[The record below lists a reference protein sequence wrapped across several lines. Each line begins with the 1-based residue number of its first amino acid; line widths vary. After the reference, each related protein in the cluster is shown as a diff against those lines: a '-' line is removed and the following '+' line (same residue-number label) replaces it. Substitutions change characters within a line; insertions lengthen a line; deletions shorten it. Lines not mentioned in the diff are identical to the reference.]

1 MGSGGPVGARR
12 RRGAPTGRPRTRRA
26 KCAPLHDRLADSSSP
41 IPVGLVLTDRVQRWR
56 SGRDLYRP
64 AGEPFDPR
72 AYEVAPVPDDT
83 TARAFVQAHHY
94 SGSYPAAR
102 LRFGLYTRVGDL
114 VGVAVFSVPPRPEVT
129 TAWFHGDP
137 LAHVEL
143 GRFVLLDRVRANA
156 ESWTLAR
163 CFRHLRREGV
173 EGVVSF
179 SDPAPRMV
187 EGRRVFG
194 GHIGT
199 IYQASN
205 AVYAG
210 RSRAR
215 TLRLLRAGPDRGR
228 VFSDRAAS
236 KLRAADRGHAYA
248 VAQLVAAGAEP
259 PSSSAPN
266 ALRAWADRWVPRV
279 TAPMRHPGNHRY
291 LFGLRRGVLTGRARR
306 EARPYPKLDLFGRP
320 R

>member
-1 MGSGGPVGARR
+1 MRLVGG
-12 RRGAPTGRPRTRRA
+12 
-26 KCAPLHDRLADSSSP
+26 
-41 IPVGLVLTDRVQRWR
+41 VLTDRVQRWR
-56 SGRDLYRP
+56 SGRASYRP

-72 AYEVAPVPDDT
+72 DYEVAPIPDDT
-83 TARAFVQAHHY
+83 TARAFVLAHHY

-102 LRFGLYTRVGDL
+102 FRFGLFERGGDL

-143 GRFVLLDRVRANA
+143 GRFVLLDGVRANA

-163 CFRHLRREGV
+163 CFRALRREGV
-173 EGVVSF
+173 DGVVSF
-179 SDPAPRMV
+179 SDPAPRV
-187 EGRRVFG
+187 VGGHRLFG
-194 GHIGT
+194 GHVGT

-215 TLRLLRAGPDRGR
+215 TLRLLAAGPDRGR
-228 VFSDRAAS
+228 AFSDRTAA
-236 KLRAADRGHAYA
+236 KLRAADRGWEYA
-248 VAQLVAAGAEP
+248 ARQLVAAGADP
-259 PSSSAPN
+259 PEATTPG
-266 ALRAWADRWVPRV
+266 ALRAWAARWVPRV

-291 LFGLRRGVLTGRARR
+291 LFALRRGALTGRARR
-306 EARPYPKLDLFGRP
+306 EARPYPKLDLFGRSS
-320 R
+320 

>member
-1 MGSGGPVGARR
+1 M
-12 RRGAPTGRPRTRRA
+12 
-26 KCAPLHDRLADSSSP
+26 
-41 IPVGLVLTDRVQRWR
+41 TDRVQRWR
-56 SGRDLYRP
+56 SGRDTYRP

-72 AYEVAPVPDDT
+72 DYEVAPILDDT
-83 TARAFVQAHHY
+83 TAAAFVRTHHY
-94 SGSYPAAR
+94 SRSYPAAR
-102 LRFGLYTRVGDL
+102 FRFGLYARRVGTGRDETGHHGAEAGLL

-137 LAHVEL
+137 LSHVEL

-163 CFRHLRREGV
+163 CFRLLRREGIG
-173 EGVVSF
+173 GVVSF
-179 SDPAPRMV
+179 SDPAPRV
-187 EGRRVFG
+187 LDGRKLFG
-194 GHIGT
+194 GHVGT

-215 TLRLLRAGPDRGR
+215 TLRLFRAGPDRGR

-236 KLRAADRGHAYA
+236 KVRSADRGHAYA
-248 VAQLVAAGAEP
+248 VVQLVAAGAEP
-259 PSSSAPN
+259 PASTAPY
-266 ALRAWADRWVPRV
+266 ALRAWADRWVPRA

-291 LFGLRRGVLTGRARR
+291 LFGLDRRALTDRARR

-320 R
+320 S

>member
-1 MGSGGPVGARR
+1 M
-12 RRGAPTGRPRTRRA
+12 
-26 KCAPLHDRLADSSSP
+26 
-41 IPVGLVLTDRVQRWR
+41 LTDRVQRWR

-72 AYEVAPVPDDT
+72 AYEVAPIPDDT

-102 LRFGLYTRVGDL
+102 FRFGLYTRVGGRTDHGPL

-179 SDPAPRMV
+179 SDPAPRV
-187 EGRRVFG
+187 LDGHRLFG
-194 GHIGT
+194 GHVGT

-236 KLRAADRGHAYA
+236 KVRSADRGHSYA

-259 PSSSAPN
+259 PASTAPG
-266 ALRAWADRWVPRV
+266 ALRAWADRWIPCV

-291 LFGLRRGVLTGRARR
+291 LFGLDRRVLTARARR
-306 EARPYPKLDLFGRP
+306 AARPYPKLDLFGHP
-320 R
+320 S

>member
-1 MGSGGPVGARR
+1 M
-12 RRGAPTGRPRTRRA
+12 
-26 KCAPLHDRLADSSSP
+26 
-41 IPVGLVLTDRVQRWR
+41 TDRVQRWR
-56 SGRDLYRP
+56 SGRDAYRP

-72 AYEVAPVPDDT
+72 AYEVAPIPDDT
-83 TARAFVQAHHY
+83 TASTFVREHHY
-94 SGSYPAAR
+94 SRSYPAAR
-102 LRFGLYTRVGDL
+102 FRFGLYSRGGPL

-143 GRFVLLDRVRANA
+143 GRFVLLDGVRANA

-163 CFRHLRREGV
+163 CFRLLRREGV

-179 SDPAPRMV
+179 SDPTPRV
-187 EGRRVFG
+187 LGGHRLFG
-194 GHIGT
+194 GHTGT
-199 IYQASN
+199 IYQATN

-236 KLRAADRGHAYA
+236 KLRAGDRGHAYA
-248 VAQLVAAGAEP
+248 VAQLVAAGADP
-259 PSSSAPN
+259 PSLRTPD
-266 ALRAWADRWVPRV
+266 ALRAWADRWVPCV
-279 TAPMRHPGNHRY
+279 TVPLRHPGNHRY
-291 LFGLRRGVLTGRARR
+291 LFGLRPRVLTDRARR

-320 R
+320 T

>member
-1 MGSGGPVGARR
+1 M
-12 RRGAPTGRPRTRRA
+12 
-26 KCAPLHDRLADSSSP
+26 
-41 IPVGLVLTDRVQRWR
+41 LTDRVQRWR
-56 SGRDLYRP
+56 SGRNRYRP

-72 AYEVAPVPDDT
+72 AYEVAPIPDDT
-83 TARAFVQAHHY
+83 TASTFVRAHHY
-94 SGSYPAAR
+94 SRSYPAAR
-102 LRFGLYTRVGDL
+102 FRFGLYARSGDL

-143 GRFVLLDRVRANA
+143 GRFVLLDGVRANA

-163 CFRHLRREGV
+163 CFARLRREGI

-179 SDPAPRMV
+179 SDPAPRV
-187 EGRRVFG
+187 LDGRRLFA

-215 TLRLLRAGPDRGR
+215 TLRLFRQGPDRGR
-228 VFSDRAAS
+228 VLSDRTAS
-236 KLRAADRGHAYA
+236 KLRAADRGHEYA
-248 VAQLVAAGAEP
+248 AAQLMAAGAEP
-259 PSSSAPN
+259 PPSDSPE
-266 ALRAWADRWVPRV
+266 ALRVWADRWIPRV
-279 TAPMRHPGNHRY
+279 TVPMRHPGNHRY
-291 LFGLRRGVLTGRARR
+291 LFALRPRTLTYRAHR
-306 EARPYPKLDLFGRP
+306 EARPYPKLDLFGAAQ
-320 R
+320 